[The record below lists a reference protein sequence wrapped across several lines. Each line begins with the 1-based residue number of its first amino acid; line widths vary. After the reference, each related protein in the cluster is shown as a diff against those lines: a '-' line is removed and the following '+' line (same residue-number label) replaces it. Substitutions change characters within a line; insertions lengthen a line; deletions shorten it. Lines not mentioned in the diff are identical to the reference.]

1 MWDGSVCLCSAQSL
15 TQEFNKNSCSSCYFP
30 QLSRLCLWSFMK
42 RTPEAPGFGTFST
55 HADASSSPL
64 ANLRLIAYFHWLCI
78 IALEYYRMSLF
89 YLQARAPNSTL
100 NFSING
106 IFEFRHTHSKIY
118 GLNVIFNECIRSSGS
133 SLMKLLLTLP
143 HQSFVTHSAIQPHW
157 PCWFLQAT
165 YWTLLSWQPP
175 LLKPVVWDEPL
186 MRLEVKVQIWVQWPL
201 LLINMSLWG
210 LI

>member
-1 MWDGSVCLCSAQSL
+1 ML
-15 TQEFNKNSCSSCYFP
+15 FP
-30 QLSRLCLWSFMK
+30 STLPALFMK
-42 RTPEAPGFGTFST
+42 LYEEDSWSPRVWNVFNSRRCVFVTPGEFASNCVFPLTLYNCIGVLQDVIILSPSPST
-55 HADASSSPL
+55 K
-64 ANLRLIAYFHWLCI
+64 
-78 IALEYYRMSLF
+78 
-89 YLQARAPNSTL
+89 L
-100 NFSING
+100 NFKLFNQWNLWIST
-106 IFEFRHTHSKIY
+106 HTHSKIY

-201 LLINMSLWG
+201 LLINMGLWG